1 MHTTSKEPQLWI
13 VGGGI
18 AGMAVAAFAIRDAG
32 VRGENVH
39 ILEESGLGG
48 GALDGARAPASGVT
62 GAARAA
68 RDAWVTRGGRMLE
81 EEAYQC
87 TWDLFASIPAI
98 PVSPSHPQEAARSV
112 RDEIL
117 EFNAEV
123 KTDAHARLI
132 DAGHAILDASAYGFD
147 ARDRREMLRLLTTS
161 EARLGARRIDELF
174 GPHFFA
180 TRFWQMWRTTFAFQN
195 WHSAVE
201 LRRYFLRF
209 IQEFERIHTLSGVRR
224 TVYNQYDSMVVPLQ
238 RWLVEQRVD
247 VRFGARVVDVELAH
261 GHALGGRRVTRL
273 SLETAGP
280 GGGPST
286 IELGPDDFAFVT
298 IGSITAD
305 TTYGGNDTVPP
316 LVRDRRDG
324 AWSLWEKLARKAP
337 DFGKPITFCGN
348 VDEHKWESF
357 TLTMRSDALLK
368 RLVAYSGNTPGTGAL
383 MTFVESGW
391 LMSIVVPHQPHFR
404 DLPEGTFT
412 LWGYG
417 LFIDAD
423 GDHVKKPM
431 STCTGREILTEL
443 VHQLG
448 FDDLLEE
455 VLATT
460 DVTTVMIPYA
470 SALFARRL
478 PGDRPKVVPDGAE
491 NFAFLGQFTELPGDV
506 VFTVEYSVHG
516 AMEAVYR
523 LLGVERAIPPIYQ
536 GLRDPS
542 VAWKALRASFR

>member
-1 MHTTSKEPQLWI
+1 MDASSREPQLWI

-32 VRGENVH
+32 IRGENVH

-48 GALDGARAPASGVT
+48 GALDGARARVSPEASG
-62 GAARAA
+62 ARAA

-87 TWDLFASIPAI
+87 TWDLFASIPAL
-98 PVSPSHPQEAARSV
+98 PSSAQEDPRSV

-123 KTDAHARLI
+123 KTDARARLI
-132 DAGHAILDASAYGFD
+132 DARHAILDASEYGFD
-147 ARDRREMLRLLTTS
+147 ARDRRELLRLLATS
-161 EARLGARRIDELF
+161 EQRLGARRIDELF
-174 GPHFFA
+174 GAHFFA
-180 TRFWQMWRTTFAFQN
+180 TKFWQMWRTTFAFQN

-238 RWLVEQRVD
+238 RWLVGQRVD
-247 VRFGARVVDVELAH
+247 VRFGTRVVDVEFAH
-261 GHALGGRRVTRL
+261 GHALGCRRATRL
-273 SLETAGP
+273 SLETAGT
-280 GGGPST
+280 GGGHST
-286 IELGPDDFAFVT
+286 IELGADDYAFLT

-337 DFGKPITFCGN
+337 DFGRPITFCGN

-368 RLVAYSGNTPGTGAL
+368 RLVDYSRNAPGTGAL

-404 DLPEGTFT
+404 DLPRGTFT

-431 STCTGREILTEL
+431 SACTGKEILTEL

-448 FDDLLEE
+448 FDDLLDE

-478 PGDRPKVVPDGAE
+478 PGDRPKVVPEGAE

-516 AMEAVYR
+516 AMKAVYA
-523 LLGVERAIPPIYQ
+523 LLGVERAIPPIYN
-536 GLRDPS
+536 GLRDPK
-542 VAWKALRASFR
+542 VALKALRASFR